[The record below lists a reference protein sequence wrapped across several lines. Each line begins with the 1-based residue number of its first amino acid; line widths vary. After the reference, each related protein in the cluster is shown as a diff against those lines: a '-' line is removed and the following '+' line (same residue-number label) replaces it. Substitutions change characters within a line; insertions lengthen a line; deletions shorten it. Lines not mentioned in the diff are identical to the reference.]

1 MANGGEP
8 NTIAKAKGLLQMKDA
23 SLIGALAD
31 EILAEHPTVAL
42 EVKSGKIEAMKFLL
56 GQGMRK
62 SKGSANPAEL
72 ERIFKEKLGL

>member
-1 MANGGEP
+1 MFARGDISSAGAKAIIGELMANGGEP

-42 EVKSGKIEAMKFLL
+42 EVKSGKIFLV
-56 GQGMRK
+56 
-62 SKGSANPAEL
+62 
-72 ERIFKEKLGL
+72 